1 MYLLIVSEK
10 LSEIIFGK
18 ISKMHEKTYRYHP
31 QGIEGVGG
39 KLTPIRG
46 DTVDVSDNVYII

>member
-1 MYLLIVSEK
+1 
-10 LSEIIFGK
+10 
-18 ISKMHEKTYRYHP
+18 MHEKTYRYHP